1 MRCHQATH
9 YAEGVV
15 EPGSVPGVSV
25 RRTRP
30 AAAAP
35 PLPHHDLPAG
45 HVVVEIR
52 ADPRRAGGRLVL
64 QDGVESSYVD
74 VLDPTHL
81 EFEYLRHL
89 ARVLDVVHPKRRPM
103 AMAQIGGGPCALPRY
118 LDATRR
124 DLRALVIERDAEV
137 IAIAREW
144 LGLQI
149 SPRLEVRIGDGRE
162 ELTSL
167 SDGSLDVLVVD
178 AFAGVVVPHHLTTI
192 EFVDAARRVL
202 TGDGI
207 HIINLIDLPP
217 LGFAAGVVATF
228 RERYG
233 SVVLLADTATLERRT
248 SGNLV
253 IVATDRDVPVEQ
265 LARLTGLDR
274 DPWEVVWGRRL
285 DRLVD
290 GAAPLYD
297 AVAPQHTLALL
308 GPLWGRSREAHAR
321 AGAK

>member
-1 MRCHQATH
+1 M
-9 YAEGVV
+9 V
-15 EPGSVPGVSV
+15 ERGSVPGVSV
-25 RRTRP
+25 RRTRLP
-30 AAAAP
+30 ADAP
-35 PLPHHDLPAG
+35 PLPHHALPAG

-52 ADPRRAGGRLVL
+52 ADPTRGGGRLVL

-89 ARVLDVVHPKRRPM
+89 ARVLDVMHPKRRPM
-103 AMAQIGGGPCALPRY
+103 AMVQIGGGPCVLPRY

-124 DLRALVIERDAEV
+124 DLRAVVIERDPEV

-144 LGLQI
+144 LGLQT
-149 SPRLEVRIGDGRE
+149 SARLDVRIGDGRQ
-162 ELTSL
+162 ELASL
-167 SDGSLDVLVVD
+167 SPGSLDVLVVD
-178 AFAGVVVPHHLTTI
+178 AFAGVVVPHHLTTL

-202 TGDGI
+202 ADDGI

-217 LGFAAGVVATF
+217 LGYAAGVVATF
-228 RERYG
+228 RERYA
-233 SVVLLADTATLERRT
+233 SVMLLTDTATLERQT

-265 LARLTGLDR
+265 LARLARLDR
-274 DPWEVVWGRRL
+274 DPWEVVWGKRL
-285 DRLVD
+285 DRLVE
-290 GAAPLYD
+290 GAAPLTD
-297 AVAPQHTLALL
+297 DVAPQHTLAVL

-321 AGAK
+321 ANAT